1 MMMLLL
7 PLLVSVVGVDE
18 ALVATGVQQYETE
31 IKSAEHL
38 GHSSPS
44 LSKAKTIIIIYPPN
58 GYLYGI
64 GERGNNDSLTL
75 SMGYTIDY
83 PINKATNKNKDTLH
97 TRLLTTRRLM
107 VNAIWYY
114 CVNTCDGSRTTYDST
129 SGVLHS
135 RGRF

>member
-1 MMMLLL
+1 MMMLLLLLL

-18 ALVATGVQQYETE
+18 ALVAAGVQQYEMK
-31 IKSAEHL
+31 IKSAEHP

-64 GERGNNDSLTL
+64 GERGNNDSLTH

-83 PINKATNKNKDTLH
+83 HING
-97 TRLLTTRRLM
+97 
-107 VNAIWYY
+107 IQ
-114 CVNTCDGSRTTYDST
+114 
-129 SGVLHS
+129 
-135 RGRF
+135 